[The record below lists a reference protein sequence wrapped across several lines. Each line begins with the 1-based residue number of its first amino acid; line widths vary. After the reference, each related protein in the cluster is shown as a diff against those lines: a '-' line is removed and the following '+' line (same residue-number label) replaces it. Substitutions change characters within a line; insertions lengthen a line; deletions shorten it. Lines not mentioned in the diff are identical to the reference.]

1 MKLSTIIVKR
11 SEAVHVKTLHTVL
24 KLNLKCIQKGSV
36 QNEVA
41 YVNDYSHDKIAEIQE
56 QLKRSDR
63 ILFIDFGISMDEGS
77 IDQVLQL
84 ADGVGCLVFPGV
96 KEGIDWEMF
105 KQKVMDKISRVFN
118 QVTIHPDG

>member
-41 YVNDYSHDKIAEIQE
+41 YVNDDSHDKVAAIQSH
-56 QLKRSDR
+56 LKRSDQ
-63 ILFIDFGISMDEGS
+63 ILFIE
-77 IDQVLQL
+77 
-84 ADGVGCLVFPGV
+84 
-96 KEGIDWEMF
+96 
-105 KQKVMDKISRVFN
+105 
-118 QVTIHPDG
+118 